1 MRVLF
6 ATNRCPGA
14 LTRGDQLRAFQHLRH
29 LSARHAITLLCFDAE
44 APADTLAAL
53 RACCERVIVVPR
65 NRVGMGLRALAALPG
80 GRPLQ
85 VAMHDA
91 VPAVL
96 DLPALLATSN
106 FDLAH
111 LQLVRLGGLVP
122 HLASL
127 PVVIDMVDALS
138 LNMTRRAALDRGPLR
153 RVARLEA
160 SRLARYERALCSQ
173 VAAAT
178 VCAAADR
185 TAIGDFANLH
195 LVGNG
200 VDLQRFPFARPDARV
215 DAPNSEIVFIGNL
228 GYFPNIDAATWFANA
243 VFPRVRALHPH
254 AKLRLVGARPAPALR
269 QLASSRE
276 GVELVGEVPDVL
288 PHLQRAAVAVV
299 PLRAGSG
306 QQLKLLEA
314 MAAGTPVIATAQ
326 SAVGLDAVDGEH
338 LLIADDAAT
347 MADAVLR
354 LLHDPVLARRLALAA
369 RTLVE
374 QRWSWERSALD
385 LEQVWM
391 RAGRSVAT

>member
-14 LTRGDQLRAFQHLRH
+14 LTRGDQLRAFQHIRH
-29 LSARHAITLLCFDAE
+29 LSARHAITLLCFDPD
-44 APADTLAAL
+44 APGDALDAL
-53 RACCERVIVVPR
+53 RACCERVIVAPR
-65 NRVGMGLRALAALPG
+65 NRLGMGLRALATLPG
-80 GRPLQ
+80 GRLQ

-91 VPAVL
+91 VPSAANL
-96 DLPALLATSN
+96 AGLLATSR

-122 HLASL
+122 WLAPL
-127 PVVIDMVDALS
+127 PVVVDLVDALS
-138 LNMTRRAALDRGPLR
+138 LNMARRAAFDRGPLR
-153 RVARLEA
+153 PVARMEA
-160 SRLARYERALCSQ
+160 ARLAKYERALCSQ

-185 TAIGDFANLH
+185 AAIGDAGNLH

-200 VDLQRFPFARPDARV
+200 VDLQRFSFARAE
-215 DAPNSEIVFIGNL
+215 ASNSDIVFVGNL

-243 VFPRVRALHPH
+243 VFPRVRAGHPQ
-254 AKLRLVGARPAPALR
+254 ACLRLVGARPAPALR
-269 QLASSRE
+269 QLASMQE

-314 MAAGTPVIATAQ
+314 MAAGTPVVATSQ
-326 SAVGLDAVDGEH
+326 SAIGLDAVDGEH
-338 LLIADDAAT
+338 LLIADDVTT
-347 MADAVLR
+347 MTDAVLR
-354 LLHDPVLARRLALAA
+354 LLRDPALARRLALAA
-369 RTLVE
+369 RARVE
-374 QRWSWERSALD
+374 ERWSWERSALD
-385 LEQVWM
+385 LERVWM
-391 RAGRSVAT
+391 AAASNVE

>member
-14 LTRGDQLRAFQHLRH
+14 LTRGDQLRAFQHIRH
-29 LSARHAITLLCFDAE
+29 LSARHAITLLCFDAD
-44 APADTLAAL
+44 APADALAAL
-53 RACCERVIVVPR
+53 KDCCERVIVAPR
-65 NRVGMGLRALAALPG
+65 SRIGMSVRALAALPG

-91 VPAVL
+91 VPATA
-96 DLPALLATSN
+96 DLPGLLAGSR

-122 HLASL
+122 RLKQL

-138 LNMTRRAALDRGPLR
+138 LNMARRAALDRGPLR
-153 RVARLEA
+153 FVARMDA
-160 SRLARYERALCSQ
+160 SRLARYERVLCSQ
-173 VAAAT
+173 VTAAT

-185 TAIGDFANLH
+185 AAIGDFANLH

-200 VDLQRFPFARPDARV
+200 VDLQRFPFAQAEVPGDG
-215 DAPNSEIVFIGNL
+215 IVFVGNL
-228 GYFPNIDAATWFANA
+228 GYFPNIDAATWFADA
-243 VFPRVRALHPH
+243 VFPRVRALQPQ
-254 AKLRLVGARPAPALR
+254 ARLRLVGARPAPALR
-269 QLASSRE
+269 HLASSRD
-276 GVELVGEVPDVL
+276 GVELLGDVPEVL

-314 MAAGTPVIATAQ
+314 MAAGTPVVATSQ
-326 SAVGLDAVDGEH
+326 SAAGLDAIDDEH
-338 LLIADDAAT
+338 LLIANDAAT
-347 MADAVLR
+347 MAEAVLR
-354 LLHDPVLARRLALAA
+354 LLHDPALARRLALSA

-391 RAGRSVAT
+391 RAARSAGE